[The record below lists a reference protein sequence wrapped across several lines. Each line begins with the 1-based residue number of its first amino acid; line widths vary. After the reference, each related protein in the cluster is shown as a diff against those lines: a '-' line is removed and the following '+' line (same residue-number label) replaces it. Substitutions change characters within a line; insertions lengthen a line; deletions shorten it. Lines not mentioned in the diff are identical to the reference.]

1 MTTSA
6 ETPPADGVADLV
18 SEATADAAAVMRS
31 QELAESFEA
40 PAPAPVHP
48 PPPQPPP
55 SISYHERHDVPWAR
69 PAPLRTPAAAR
80 ADPPLASSSTK
91 WQPRTL
97 EDLYAKFPIGDGS
110 DTYKL
115 RVIRLSPTRFGGFY
129 VQGNLGD
136 FRERISMDQF
146 VQRFGGEKYEVLV
159 MGPPAGREMTA
170 GIDFETKASLQ
181 LLVPG
186 RVNLDSLPVSEEEFP
201 MMSQRTGY
209 GGRALVDD
217 HPNVRMKELDI
228 AERERQRA
236 DEERRSLAERV
247 LEQSRPQES
256 VIQAAVSQANTTVE
270 LLREQAVSQR
280 LRIDE
285 LMKENGQLR
294 ERVIKAEAD
303 ASKSVLINETEK
315 TRELETRY
323 QAQLAQLKE
332 AHAREITELKDRFAK
347 EQAELRDRVA
357 KELSEVKERAAKD
370 LQDAQTRSRDDL
382 ERQRV
387 MYQDRLDQ
395 ATREQVTKLQDKDGE
410 RTRYQEEAAKE
421 RERLREE
428 MARREAQLKDTHQI
442 QVDSLKTTFEAR
454 IHDLE
459 RSSAREAAALRETRD
474 REVQAVKDQYA
485 SQAAFSK
492 ETTAFK
498 IDTSANEMARLR
510 DEVRKLER
518 EADELRAQ
526 VHKPFM
532 QQLQEAKETAS
543 ILGLEE
549 PTEKGAEEGP
559 FDWKKTIATGVQ
571 ELLKNAPEM
580 LDKVKEMRAQGAQHV
595 VAMRAAAQGPGAP
608 PPSGPVSMARR
619 RPPPPPSLMAPTAA
633 PAARWQ
639 NPPAPWAPPQH
650 IPPAYQ
656 GPPPPPTPMGIQAQP
671 TAVISPEQ
679 RAMERNAVPP
689 VAGTET
695 EFRMIPSPLNEPRQ
709 PSAPNAVH
717 APLAGPP
724 GWGFPPLQATTGE
737 SPVSVPAPVSAA
749 AQPQAASWDPIG
761 GRPINP
767 QPQAAAAVDVA
778 EIPAQQIEA
787 FVGHLDQV
795 IATGL
800 MTARQFAEAIVAQL
814 GAQATAQV
822 VGAIS
827 ADHFIELVTRHP
839 EGQKSAIV
847 TRTGQKFV
855 RSVWEEAMNIL
866 ANQAA

>member
-40 PAPAPVHP
+40 PEAASVPAPPV
-48 PPPQPPP
+48 PPQSTQGPP
-55 SISYHERHDVPWAR
+55 SISYHERREVPWAR
-69 PAPLRTPAAAR
+69 PAPLRTPSAMR

-97 EDLYAKFPIGDGS
+97 EDLYARFPIGDGS

-115 RVIRLSPTRFGGFY
+115 RVIRVSPPRFGGFY

-170 GIDFETKASLQ
+170 GVDFETKASLQ

-186 RVNLDSLPVSEEEFP
+186 RPNLESLPVSSEEEFP
-201 MMSQRTGY
+201 MTMGQRTVY
-209 GGRALVDD
+209 GGRALVDE

-256 VIQAAVSQANTTVE
+256 VIQAAVAQANQTVE

-285 LMKENGQLR
+285 IMKENGQLR

-315 TRELETRY
+315 TRELDTRY
-323 QAQLAQLKE
+323 QAQIVQLKE
-332 AHAREITELKDRFAK
+332 GHAREITELKDRFAK

-370 LQDAQTRSRDDL
+370 LQDAQARSRDDL

-395 ATREQVTKLQDKDGE
+395 ATREQVTKLQDKDSE
-410 RTRYQEEAAKE
+410 RARFQEEAAKE

-442 QVDSLKTTFEAR
+442 QIDSLKTTFEAR

-518 EADELRAQ
+518 EAGELRAQ

-543 ILGLEE
+543 LLGLEE

-595 VAMRAAAQGPGAP
+595 LAVRAAAQGPGGAP
-608 PPSGPVSMARR
+608 PTGPVSMTRR
-619 RPPPPPSLMAPTAA
+619 RPPPPPSLMAPTAPPA
-633 PAARWQ
+633 PRWQ

-656 GPPPPPTPMGIQAQP
+656 GPPPPPTPMGIQPQP
-671 TAVISPEQ
+671 SAVISPEQ
-679 RAMERNAVPP
+679 RAMERTAVPP

-695 EFRMIPSPLNEPRQ
+695 EFRMIASPLNEPRQ

-724 GWGFPPLQATTGE
+724 GWGFPPLQATTAE
-737 SPVSVPAPVSAA
+737 SPAPAAAAGPPVSAP
-749 AQPQAASWDPIG
+749 AQTEAGAGSD
-761 GRPINP
+761 
-767 QPQAAAAVDVA
+767 AA

-800 MTARQFAEAIVAQL
+800 MTARQFAEAIVGQL
-814 GAQATAQV
+814 GPAATAQV
-822 VGAIS
+822 IGAIS
-827 ADHFIELVTRHP
+827 ADHFIDLVTRHP

-855 RSVWEEAMNIL
+855 RSVWEEATNIL
-866 ANQAA
+866 ASQAA

>member
-1 MTTSA
+1 MTTSP
-6 ETPPADGVADLV
+6 ETPAVAGVADLV
-18 SEATADAAAVMRS
+18 SEATADAAAVMRN
-31 QELAESFEA
+31 QEIAESFEA
-40 PAPAPVHP
+40 PEPASPPVSP
-48 PPPQPPP
+48 AP
-55 SISYHERHDVPWAR
+55 SISYRERSDIPWAR
-69 PAPLRTPAAAR
+69 PAPARMPTGPRT
-80 ADPPLASSSTK
+80 DPPLSGMSTK

-97 EDLYAKFPIGDGS
+97 EDLYARFPIGDGT

-115 RVIRLSPTRFGGFY
+115 RVVRLSPTRFGGFY

-146 VQRFGGEKYEVLV
+146 IQRFGGEKYEVLV

-170 GIDFETKASLQ
+170 GVDFETKASLQ

-186 RVNLDSLPVSEEEFP
+186 RVNLESLPIGGEEEFS
-201 MMSQRTGY
+201 MMSQRSGFS
-209 GGRALVDD
+209 GRTLVED

-236 DEERRSLAERV
+236 DDERRQLAERV
-247 LEQSRPQES
+247 LEQARPQES
-256 VIQAAVSQANTTVE
+256 VIQAAVSQANMTVE
-270 LLREQAVSQR
+270 LLREQAVAQR
-280 LRIDE
+280 VHIDE
-285 LMKENGQLR
+285 ITKENGQLR

-315 TRELETRY
+315 TRELSARY
-323 QAQLAQLKE
+323 EAQLGQLKE
-332 AHAREITELKDRFAK
+332 GHAREIAELKDRFAK
-347 EQAELRDRVA
+347 DQGELRDRVA
-357 KELSEVKERAAKD
+357 KELSEIKERAAKD
-370 LQDAQTRSRDDL
+370 LQEAQLRSRDDL

-395 ATREQVTKLQDKDGE
+395 ATREQVAKLQDKDSE

-442 QVDSLKTTFEAR
+442 QVESLKTTFEAR

-459 RSSAREAAALRETRD
+459 RSSAREATALRETRD

-498 IDTSANEMARLR
+498 IDTSANELARLR
-510 DEVRKLER
+510 EEVRKLER
-518 EADELRAQ
+518 EADELRSQ

-543 ILGLEE
+543 LLGLEE
-549 PTEKGAEEGP
+549 PAEKGGEEGP

-580 LDKVKEMRAQGAQHV
+580 LDKVKEMRVQGAQQA
-595 VAMRAAAQGPGAP
+595 VAMRAATQASSVPA
-608 PPSGPVSMARR
+608 GPVSMVRR

-633 PAARWQ
+633 PQARWQ

-656 GPPPPPTPMGIQAQP
+656 GPPPPPTPMGIQPQP

-679 RAMERNAVPP
+679 RAMERSAVPP

-695 EFRMIPSPLNEPRQ
+695 EFRMIPSPLNEPR

-717 APLAGPP
+717 APLTGPP
-724 GWGFPPLQATTGE
+724 GWGFPPLQATETTA
-737 SPVSVPAPVSAA
+737 PASVSAA
-749 AQPQAASWDPIG
+749 
-761 GRPINP
+761 P
-767 QPQAAAAVDVA
+767 QPQAPVA
-778 EIPAQQIEA
+778 PETADIPAQQIEA

-800 MTARQFAEAIVAQL
+800 MTARQFAEAIVMQL
-814 GAQATAQV
+814 GSEATAQV
-822 VGAIS
+822 IRAIS
-827 ADHFIELVTRHP
+827 ADHFIDLVTQHP

-855 RSVWEEAMNIL
+855 RSVWEETANIL
-866 ANQAA
+866 AA